1 MKISSAVNLIS
12 VTWFSLQERRK
23 YIMFTTRLDIFGQA
37 GKTMCKQ
44 KEVEIFNKQL
54 IIYLFYAT
62 VDFLVKV

>member
-1 MKISSAVNLIS
+1 
-12 VTWFSLQERRK
+12 
-23 YIMFTTRLDIFGQA
+23 MFTTRLDIFGQA